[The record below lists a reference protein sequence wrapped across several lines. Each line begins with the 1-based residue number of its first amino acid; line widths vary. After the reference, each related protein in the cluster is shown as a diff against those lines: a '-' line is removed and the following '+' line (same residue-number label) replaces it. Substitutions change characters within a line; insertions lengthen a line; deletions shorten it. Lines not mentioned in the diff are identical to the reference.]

1 MSNCISIYMNMKMN
15 PKHDIGSVEFN
26 TKESSTSS
34 EMDSESISPISLLR
48 TLKDREID
56 NYKHDINALFM
67 EEFKKNKVK
76 FIYG

>member
-1 MSNCISIYMNMKMN
+1 MKMN